1 MQFQAPQLRIMPI
14 PKATPVQQ
22 SAIASLVSRILSA
35 KASDPS
41 ADTSATESQID
52 SLVYRLYGLTSAE
65 IATVEG
71 EK

>member
-1 MQFQAPQLRIMPI
+1 MKTTQRNSRI
-14 PKATPVQQ
+14 V
-22 SAIASLVSRILSA
+22 RILST

-41 ADTSATESQID
+41 ADTSALESQID
-52 SLVYRLYGLTSAE
+52 FLVYRLYGLTSAE